1 MQVALG
7 QRERCPPSLPA
18 LVQQLMQRMSLDL
31 LPLVLMKLKQRA
43 RVQVRMQGPGQAL
56 AALTASQGREL
67 LAPPK
72 PPRGTA
78 PEEQAPQ
85 QAQRSYRCLHEV
97 RMGHRP
103 AS

>member
-7 QRERCPPSLPA
+7 QRERCLPSLPA
-18 LVQQLMQRMSLDL
+18 LVQQLMQQMSLDL
-31 LPLVLMKLKQRA
+31 LPLVLRKLKQQA
-43 RVQVRMQGPGQAL
+43 RVQVRMQEPGPAL
-56 AALTASQGREL
+56 AALTASQGRVL

-78 PEEQAPQ
+78 PAELAPQ

-97 RMGHRP
+97 RMEHQP